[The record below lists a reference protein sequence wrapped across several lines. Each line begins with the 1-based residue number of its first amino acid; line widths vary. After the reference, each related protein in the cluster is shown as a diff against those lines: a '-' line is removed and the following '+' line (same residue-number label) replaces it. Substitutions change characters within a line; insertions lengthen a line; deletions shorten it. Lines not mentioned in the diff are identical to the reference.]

1 MHIPV
6 VGENPDDAVN
16 QLAEKVENA
25 NVEDKE
31 GEIKACVAEP
41 HDGEVTKGNGEEEEI
56 EIKED
61 SKVKEEPKVEKIE
74 TPKNTNI
81 LVLGSTGVGKST
93 FISSLVNYLKYE
105 SLEQAMHLASLDN
118 VATIANKVQIVD
130 SNNVSHN
137 FVVGKSKYLSQE
149 HKDGE
154 SVTVKPKRYVID
166 MGNNKTMTIL
176 DTPGVADTRGCKQDD
191 LNFEVILKEL
201 SEFEELHGIL
211 ILLRSTDNR
220 IDTMYKYCINELLHH
235 LHYSA
240 KNNIFFCFTNTRG
253 SMYRAGP
260 ALTLL
265 KTHLESMVNHTDVK
279 LETTGRVFN
288 FENEAFNVLAS
299 KLNGA
304 NFSEEDLEVYSHSWK
319 RSSSEATKLMN
330 TILSTPPHRVKDTEC
345 INNTREMI
353 RKMGTPIHFCL
364 TSIQRFLYNI
374 EQQNENI
381 KKHKD
386 DLEKLKPYVMAQLD
400 KLVWEQLDEPAIFC
414 NKLGCH
420 KTSKMETPK
429 GAKEFVGRHCSAS
442 FKNKINKSSSLYW
455 HHTFG
460 ILGGC
465 KDCGCSYKD
474 HSVSDIVHVKEAIQ
488 VIDEGIKGKILS
500 KEELT
505 AVANRRVK
513 ENLELKE
520 KYSQEFEILSNAFA
534 KFAIFVAHNSLVAIN
549 HDYAE
554 YLQLEIKNLKENP
567 NVKDREKQLEKLN
580 EILKA
585 HQIELDTFETARSRE
600 KEGLSPHDINLLGEE
615 VLSLEISG
623 RIIKDI
629 QSHNEKQKYAS
640 SQKVKNVKVTLNK
653 QVESA
658 IKWLLN

>member
-1 MHIPV
+1 MQVP
-6 VGENPDDAVN
+6 VGEIPDDAVN
-16 QLAEKVENA
+16 QVAQKVENA
-25 NVEDKE
+25 NIEEKE
-31 GEIKACVAEP
+31 SCEVNACIAEP
-41 HDGEVTKGNGEEEEI
+41 HEGEVTKGNEEEET
-56 EIKED
+56 
-61 SKVKEEPKVEKIE
+61 KVEKEPKVEEEPEIKKPS
-74 TPKNTNI
+74 TPMNTNI
-81 LVLGSTGVGKST
+81 LILGSTGVGKST

-105 SLEQAMHLASLDN
+105 TLEQAIQLANLDN
-118 VATIANKVQIVD
+118 VATIPNKVQIVD
-130 SNNVSHN
+130 SDNVSHN
-137 FVVGKSKYLSQE
+137 FVVGKSKYLSKE
-149 HKDGE
+149 HKNGE
-154 SVTVKPKRYVID
+154 SVTVKPQKYVID

-191 LNFEVILKEL
+191 LNFELILEEL

-211 ILLRSTDNR
+211 ILLKSTDNR
-220 IDTMYKYCINELLHH
+220 INTMYKYCINELLHH
-235 LHYSA
+235 LHSSA
-240 KNNIFFCFTNTRG
+240 KNNIFFCFTNTRV
-253 SMYRAGP
+253 SMYKAGP
-260 ALTLL
+260 ALSLL
-265 KTHLESMVNHTDVK
+265 ETHLESINHANVK
-279 LETTGRVFN
+279 LETSGRVFS

-299 KLNGA
+299 RLNGA
-304 NFSEEDLEVYSHSWK
+304 TFSEEDLEVYSHSWK
-319 RSSSEATKLMN
+319 RSAVEATKLMN
-330 TILSTPPHRVKDTEC
+330 VIANTPPHRVKDTEC

-364 TSIQRFLYNI
+364 TSIQRFLNNI

-381 KKHKD
+381 KKHKN
-386 DLEKLKPYVMAQLD
+386 DLEKLKPFVMAQLD

-429 GAKEFVGRHCSAS
+429 GTKEFIGRHCSVS
-442 FKNKINKSSSLYW
+442 FKNKINKNSSLYW

-460 ILGGC
+460 IFGYC

-520 KYSQEFEILSNAFA
+520 KYQKEFDILSNAFA

-549 HDYAE
+549 HDYEE
-554 YLQLEIKNLKENP
+554 YLELEIKNLKESS
-567 NVKDREKQLEKLN
+567 NVVDKEKQLEKLN

-585 HQIELDTFETARSRE
+585 HRIELVTFESARSRAQ
-600 KEGLSPHDINLLGEE
+600 EGLSPHDINLLGEE

-629 QSHNEKQKYAS
+629 QSHNEKQKYTS
-640 SQKVKNVKVTLNK
+640 SPKVKNVKVTLNK